1 MSDHQIACKK
11 LSLVNKFFE
20 IVAEFKCSRIPV
32 IQHPEYQIGAILS
45 DTTYTDQSFSYNFF
59 TALRECALVRYFHS
73 LIKRLSFLVIINVV
87 MVFLQNA
94 LPSSTDT
101 TPPIVLF

>member
-1 MSDHQIACKK
+1 MSDHQIVCKK

-45 DTTYTDQSFSYNFF
+45 DTTYTDQSFF
-59 TALRECALVRYFHS
+59 R
-73 LIKRLSFLVIINVV
+73 
-87 MVFLQNA
+87 
-94 LPSSTDT
+94 
-101 TPPIVLF
+101 